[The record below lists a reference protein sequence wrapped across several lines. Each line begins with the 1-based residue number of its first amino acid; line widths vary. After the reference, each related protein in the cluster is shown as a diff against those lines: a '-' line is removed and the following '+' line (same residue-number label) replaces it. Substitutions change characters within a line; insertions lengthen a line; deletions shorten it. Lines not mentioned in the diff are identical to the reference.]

1 MARILVTETIADGG
15 LDRLRAAG
23 HTVDV
28 QEGLSPEQLVEAIV
42 GAHALIIRSATDV
55 TAEVLAAG
63 TDLIVVGRAGIGL
76 DNVDTAAATERG
88 VMVVNAPQ
96 SNILSAAEQTMAL
109 LLAVAR
115 NVPQAHAAL
124 VSGRWER
131 SKWTGVELSDKTLG
145 VVGLGRIGKLV
156 AQRAMAFGMRIIAFD
171 PFVSAEMGRKMNIE
185 LVDFDTL
192 LAQSDFIT
200 LHVAKTPET
209 IGLFNAETLAKA
221 KPGVRIINVARGGI
235 IVESDLADAIR
246 SGHVGGAAL
255 DVFDKEPTT
264 ESPLFELPQV
274 VVTPH
279 LGASTHEAQDKAG
292 DTIAEMVGLALAGE
306 FVPFAVNVNAAE
318 ASEVVRPFLGLVE
331 RLGSLFAGLSGGAN
345 ALEVSY
351 EGEIGGYDTRIL
363 TLSLLKGFFGRIT
376 DDPVSFVNAPK
387 LAEEHGITVT
397 ETSSTTSQA
406 YINLV
411 TVRGAG
417 HSIAGTLVG
426 VNGEARLVE
435 LDDHR
440 VDVPPAAHMLVV
452 RNDDRPGMIGKVG
465 TIVGEASVNIAD
477 MGVGQAPSGASAM
490 MVLATAQP
498 VPESVCAAPSTA
510 SCRSTRCSRRHRRTS
525 PDEVA
530 TGASARHTC
539 THAFEH
545 HHLGAAPHVGRAPP
559 YRCSSTSCALGP
571 GGFFVLRPVSI
582 TGARPHLEHTLPA
595 APTSVGIR
603 KAMS

>member
-15 LDRLRAAG
+15 LDQLRAAG

-131 SKWTGVELSDKTLG
+131 SKWTGVELADKTLG

-156 AQRAMAFGMRIIAFD
+156 AQRAMAFGMRLIAFD

-209 IGLFNAETLAKA
+209 IGLFNAETLAKT

-331 RLGSLFAGLSGGAN
+331 RLGALFAGLSGRADT
-345 ALEVSY
+345 LEVSY
-351 EGEIGGYDTRIL
+351 EGEIAGYDTRIL
-363 TLSLLKGFFGRIT
+363 TLSLLKGFFGRIS

-387 LAEEHGITVT
+387 LVEEHGITVA
-397 ETSSTTSQA
+397 ETTSTTSHA

-426 VNGEARLVE
+426 LNGEPRLVMV
-435 LDDHR
+435 DDHR
-440 VDVPPAAHMLVV
+440 VDVPPAGHMLVV

-465 TIVGEASVNIAD
+465 TIVGEAGVNIAD
-477 MGVGQAPSGASAM
+477 MDVGTAVSGASAM
-490 MVLATAQP
+490 MVLATTEE
-498 VPESVCAAPSTA
+498 VPESICET
-510 SCRSTRCSRRHRRTS
+510 
-525 PDEVA
+525 
-530 TGASARHTC
+530 
-539 THAFEH
+539 
-545 HHLGAAPHVGRAPP
+545 LRAVE
-559 YRCSSTSCALGP
+559 GI
-571 GGFFVLRPVSI
+571 VSVD
-582 TGARPHLEHTLPA
+582 TL
-595 APTSVGIR
+595 
-603 KAMS
+603 

>member
-15 LDRLRAAG
+15 LDQLRAAG

-131 SKWTGVELSDKTLG
+131 SKWTGVELADKTLG

-156 AQRAMAFGMRIIAFD
+156 AQRAMAFGMRLIAFD

-209 IGLFNAETLAKA
+209 IGLFNAETLAKT

-264 ESPLFELPQV
+264 DSPLFELPQV

-331 RLGSLFAGLSGGAN
+331 RLGALFAGLSGRADT
-345 ALEVSY
+345 LEVSY
-351 EGEIGGYDTRIL
+351 EGEIAGYDTRIL
-363 TLSLLKGFFGRIT
+363 TLSLLKGFFGRIS

-397 ETSSTTSQA
+397 ETTSTTSHA

-426 VNGEARLVE
+426 LNGEPRLVMV
-435 LDDHR
+435 DDHR
-440 VDVPPAAHMLVV
+440 VDVPPAGHMLVV

-465 TIVGEASVNIAD
+465 TIVGEAGVNIAD
-477 MGVGQAPSGASAM
+477 MDVGTAASGASAM
-490 MVLATAQP
+490 MVLATTEE
-498 VPESVCAAPSTA
+498 VPDSVCDT
-510 SCRSTRCSRRHRRTS
+510 
-525 PDEVA
+525 
-530 TGASARHTC
+530 
-539 THAFEH
+539 
-545 HHLGAAPHVGRAPP
+545 LRAVE
-559 YRCSSTSCALGP
+559 GI
-571 GGFFVLRPVSI
+571 VSVD
-582 TGARPHLEHTLPA
+582 TL
-595 APTSVGIR
+595 
-603 KAMS
+603 

>member
-192 LAQSDFIT
+192 LAQADFIT

-209 IGLFNAETLAKA
+209 IGLFNAETLAKT

-235 IVESDLADAIR
+235 IIESDLADAIR

-498 VPESVCAAPSTA
+498 VPESVCAA
-510 SCRSTRCSRRHRRTS
+510 
-525 PDEVA
+525 
-530 TGASARHTC
+530 
-539 THAFEH
+539 
-545 HHLGAAPHVGRAPP
+545 LRAVDGIV
-559 YRCSSTSCALGP
+559 SVDAL
-571 GGFFVLRPVSI
+571 
-582 TGARPHLEHTLPA
+582 
-595 APTSVGIR
+595 
-603 KAMS
+603 